1 MCEIQGEQM
10 QNATAPDLTG
20 AEIATLPTRR
30 TWYGI
35 VSPHHDYI
43 VPSELT
49 DNAELAKAQC
59 IVRDAKYPSLGPWS
73 VVTLTENLRT
83 PV

>member
-1 MCEIQGEQM
+1 MSET
-10 QNATAPDLTG
+10 TADSTLTPE
-20 AEIATLPTRR
+20 EIAALPIRR
-30 TWYGI
+30 TWYGL
-35 VSPHHDYI
+35 VSSDEKWV

-49 DNAELAKAQC
+49 EDAVLAKAQC
-59 IVRDAKYPSLGPWS
+59 IVHNAKYPSLGPWS

>member
-1 MCEIQGEQM
+1 MCEITGEAM
-10 QNATAPDLTG
+10 QEATSLTPE
-20 AEIATLPTRR
+20 EIAALPIRR
-30 TWYGI
+30 TWYGL
-35 VSPHHDYI
+35 VSSAKEWV

-59 IVRDAKYPSLGPWS
+59 IVHNAKFPALGPWS

-83 PV
+83 PL